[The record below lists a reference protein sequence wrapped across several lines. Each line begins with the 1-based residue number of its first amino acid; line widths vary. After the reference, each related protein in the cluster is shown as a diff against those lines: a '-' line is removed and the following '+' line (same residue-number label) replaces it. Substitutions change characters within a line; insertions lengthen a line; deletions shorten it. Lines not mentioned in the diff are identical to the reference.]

1 MRRESPDELTRL
13 VVTALAV
20 FIGGTAA
27 LVANDTIRAYRL
39 EIAAKQAVIELNKE
53 LARQD
58 KAAAQAEAARQAKQA
73 AQKKAQEQAQE
84 QVRQAQIQQKI
95 AQDRARQ
102 EALRQHRIK
111 TEAFENFYKPTPAC
125 RADSAQGPCADAYL
139 RARNAFEKEWAKTH

>member
-58 KAAAQAEAARQAKQA
+58 NVAILQTSCMHFLLMFANVVFVCY
-73 AQKKAQEQAQE
+73 
-84 QVRQAQIQQKI
+84 VRSHCIHLVCIGAVPKS
-95 AQDRARQ
+95 
-102 EALRQHRIK
+102 E
-111 TEAFENFYKPTPAC
+111 
-125 RADSAQGPCADAYL
+125 
-139 RARNAFEKEWAKTH
+139 

>member
-58 KAAAQAEAARQAKQA
+58 KAAAQAEAAM
-73 AQKKAQEQAQE
+73 
-84 QVRQAQIQQKI
+84 
-95 AQDRARQ
+95 ARLPSGLTSSSSTAPS
-102 EALRQHRIK
+102 ESPR
-111 TEAFENFYKPTPAC
+111 
-125 RADSAQGPCADAYL
+125 
-139 RARNAFEKEWAKTH
+139 

>member
-1 MRRESPDELTRL
+1 MRRESPDELIRL

-73 AQKKAQEQAQE
+73 AQKKAQEQA
-84 QVRQAQIQQKI
+84 
-95 AQDRARQ
+95 
-102 EALRQHRIK
+102 
-111 TEAFENFYKPTPAC
+111 
-125 RADSAQGPCADAYL
+125 
-139 RARNAFEKEWAKTH
+139 

>member
-58 KAAAQAEAARQAKQA
+58 KAAAQAEATRQAKQA
-73 AQKKAQEQAQE
+73 AQKKAQELPPVLRPVLPQSPGL
-84 QVRQAQIQQKI
+84 I
-95 AQDRARQ
+95 AR
-102 EALRQHRIK
+102 ELLPC
-111 TEAFENFYKPTPAC
+111 EAFA
-125 RADSAQGPCADAYL
+125 
-139 RARNAFEKEWAKTH
+139 

>member
-27 LVANDTIRAYRL
+27 LVANDTIRAFRL
-39 EIAAKQAVIELNKE
+39 EAAAIEAVTELNRE

-58 KAAAQAEAARQAKQA
+58 KAAAQAEATRQAKQA
-73 AQKKAQEQAQE
+73 AQKKAQEQAQFD
-84 QVRQAQIQQKI
+84 QKM

-102 EALRQHRIK
+102 EALRQRRIK
-111 TEAFENFYKPTPAC
+111 TEAFENFYKPSPAC

>member
-58 KAAAQAEAARQAKQA
+58 KAAAQAEA
-73 AQKKAQEQAQE
+73 
-84 QVRQAQIQQKI
+84 
-95 AQDRARQ
+95 
-102 EALRQHRIK
+102 
-111 TEAFENFYKPTPAC
+111 T
-125 RADSAQGPCADAYL
+125 
-139 RARNAFEKEWAKTH
+139 RNVCKRCVCMLCSLPLHTSCLHWSRPRV

>member
-58 KAAAQAEAARQAKQA
+58 KAAAQAEATKRKTIRHKIIKYKTIN
-73 AQKKAQEQAQE
+73 QKTK
-84 QVRQAQIQQKI
+84 
-95 AQDRARQ
+95 
-102 EALRQHRIK
+102 
-111 TEAFENFYKPTPAC
+111 
-125 RADSAQGPCADAYL
+125 
-139 RARNAFEKEWAKTH
+139 